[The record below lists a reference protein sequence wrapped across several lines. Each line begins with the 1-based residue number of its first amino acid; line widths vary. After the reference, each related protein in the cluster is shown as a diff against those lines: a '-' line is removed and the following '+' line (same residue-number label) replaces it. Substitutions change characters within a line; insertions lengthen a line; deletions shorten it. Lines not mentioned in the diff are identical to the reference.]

1 MTYERIKIMEVGK
14 TKNFDFWSGLPISI
28 SSEAL
33 DDLVKL
39 GNEKPIHCRYTH
51 EGWDM
56 LSGYIGKWTNFSR
69 DDSAVYADFNP
80 SEAVRLADGD
90 NAKKLKQIEAML
102 QEEPEM
108 LGCSVVVNQVG
119 RPNKED
125 TEYVV
130 SGFSYF
136 WSGDMV
142 GIPAATSSLYAQGAE
157 EQKRDEN
164 NNPINKDKMSLFTMF
179 SAILQGKKA
188 KFAAIDVTLEDG
200 SKLTIEKVGEDV
212 AVGDAVKDAEGNP
225 AADGDY
231 VIVEGDEKVKLTVKD
246 GVIETVEKVE
256 VETQPEGL
264 SNVPDPEYAAKIE
277 ALNKEIEDLK
287 AENKELKEKASKF
300 SKAPSVPASSSSH
313 SDKKSAEELQS
324 IRDKFRN

>member
-1 MTYERIKIMEVGK
+1 MTYEKIKIMEVGK

-56 LSGYIGKWTNFSR
+56 LSNYIGKFSNFNR
-69 DDSAVYADFNP
+69 DETAVYADFNP
-80 SEAVRLADGD
+80 SEAVRIADGE

-108 LGCSVVVNQVG
+108 LGCSVVIAQAGGEIEGEYMVNSITQFYAA
-119 RPNKED
+119 D
-125 TEYVV
+125 L
-130 SGFSYF
+130 
-136 WSGDMV
+136 V
-142 GIPAATSSLYAQGAE
+142 GIPAATSSLYAQGAD

-264 SNVPDPEYAAKIE
+264 SKEPSPEYAAKIE
-277 ALNKEIEDLK
+277 ALSKEIEDLK